1 MSSWIKIRSHLANHP
16 KVLRISCA
24 LKVHPS
30 RILGCLVY
38 IWSVAD
44 MHADGECLPHMTT
57 EVLDQMV
64 DLPGLSDQLIRVD
77 WMRVQDDGLY
87 LPNYQEHNGANAKR
101 RALEAK
107 RKGSV
112 REVSASDADNM
123 RTTCG
128 HDADVRRNECGHDA
142 ELDKS
147 KSKSKRKKNTSSS
160 LRSEEVSAV
169 AETAP
174 PPAATEPPLATV
186 ATKGKRKEWHL
197 LASHIADWKAA
208 YPGLDIQAE
217 IRKALTW
224 LNANPEKRRT
234 AQGMPRFLVNWFNR
248 CTDRPGIVQA
258 ASKPPPPAPRPWS
271 EVFAEQEQAQGRLI
285 DLEVRHG

>member
-30 RILGCLVY
+30 RVLGCLVY

-64 DLPGLSDQLIRVD
+64 DLPGLSDQLIRVE

-112 REVSASDADNM
+112 REASASDADNM
-123 RTTCG
+123 RTKCG

-147 KSKSKRKKNTSSS
+147 KSKRKKKNKDKETKNSPSSPQRGDAYDP
-160 LRSEEVSAV
+160 L
-169 AETAP
+169 TAP
-174 PPAATEPPLATV
+174 LPLQLDTEEFRKAWLRWWLYRRERHLAPY
-186 ATKGKRKEWHL
+186 K
-197 LASHIADWKAA
+197 ASTIQARLNLFVEMGEKAA
-208 YPGLDIQAE
+208 ISAISTSIANNWAGLFEPRSQTLTHTPKVSQAH
-217 IRKALTW
+217 IPVSQAVGLP
-224 LNANPEKRRT
+224 PEFF
-234 AQGMPRFLVNWFNR
+234 GL
-248 CTDRPGIVQA
+248 
-258 ASKPPPPAPRPWS
+258 PPKVES
-271 EVFAEQEQAQGRLI
+271 VVTNG
-285 DLEVRHG
+285 

>member
-30 RILGCLVY
+30 RVLGCLVY

-101 RALEAK
+101 RAEQSK
-107 RKGSV
+107 RMCATRAQSV
-112 REVSASDADNM
+112 RNDAHEL
-123 RTTCG
+123 RT
-128 HDADVRRNECGHDA
+128 DAHELSRNAH
-142 ELDKS
+142 LDKS
-147 KSKSKRKKNTSSS
+147 KSKSKNNTSSS

-174 PPAATEPPLATV
+174 PPAATEPPIATV
-186 ATKGKRKEWHL
+186 ATKGKSKEWHL
-197 LASHIADWKAA
+197 LASHIADWKVA

-234 AQGMPRFLVNWFNR
+234 ARGMPRFLVNWFNR

-271 EVFAEQEQAQGRLI
+271 EVFAEQEQSQGRLI
-285 DLEVRHG
+285 EVEVRHG